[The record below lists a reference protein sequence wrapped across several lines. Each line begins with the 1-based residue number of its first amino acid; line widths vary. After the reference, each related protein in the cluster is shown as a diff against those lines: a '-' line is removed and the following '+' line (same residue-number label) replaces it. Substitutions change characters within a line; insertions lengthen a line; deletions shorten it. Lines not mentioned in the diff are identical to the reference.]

1 MEKHQ
6 EPAVDSS
13 DGRDDEAS
21 NAGRVVGPDL
31 AEGPDKAPEEAD
43 TVAAKTSEDAA
54 EEEPDAVAPGHP
66 REGCNEGVVGNE
78 EGGALQGAEPT
89 PQPHS
94 SKDIGGYVLGA
105 HSAFTMT
112 QKCPS
117 SLSVDSP
124 ERDLDF
130 EANAP
135 PESPSPTSLFDVPDK
150 GTKEEE
156 NKLEE
161 GEAEDDGEVSDIS
174 GVSDL
179 SAAELLAAED
189 DLEEGELPEGPEDS
203 SGAGCGH
210 KSSAPQRTCRFF
222 NKGQCTWGSSCR
234 FIHPGINDRG
244 NYNMFASEPKPQQQH
259 HMPPPAGRAPV
270 GAMRSGAP
278 PQDFLRFLGP
288 PMPFMGPGGS
298 GLPPIVSA
306 WERGLQHAKELK
318 KRASR
323 RKEQEPDFEEKR
335 LNLVPSCH
343 DQTQTQ
349 DERDKENDFYKTN
362 AVPLPFQGAII
373 PYVRPF
379 GPPAAFPRPYRGGRR
394 GDDRREEFYGS
405 GYPHGPRP
413 FRPHWGGPERD
424 LRWHEE
430 RFPNAPPP
438 PMARSRPDE
447 WRDPWRRSKTPAGHR
462 GRSKSRNRRS
472 PSSCSSMSISS
483 LTSTSSYSYSRSSS
497 SQSSYSS
504 YDSRSRSRSPAVAA
518 PTGRPRGNQPTS
530 RRSLPYAHPSQVLA
544 KQAGKGRFTGGPAVG
559 RSPALHRRKS
569 YKPSPSPITT
579 PSPLRMSRRRVT
591 RSSSSRTP
599 SRSHSQSLSRSP
611 SLTTISSASSSPVHH
626 RVPAPASAA
635 KTQRVQARNPSPAK
649 KMPEGSKKRVE
660 KDFLQKGGPK
670 VTAPPPPPA
679 TELAPPV
686 VMPGRHEPLEPTL
699 DLCGFEEK
707 RDQLQAREALL
718 GPQGFNPRPQIKLTL
733 IKKTLP
739 LALPKKEELAGENSG
754 DQGPFMLG
762 AKKRPASPKSPT
774 PPRPVRKPA
783 ATRREEL
790 LKQLKAVEDAIARKR
805 AKFS

>member
-6 EPAVDSS
+6 EPAVHSS

-21 NAGRVVGPDL
+21 TAGNVVGPDS
-31 AEGPDKAPEEAD
+31 AEGPDKTPEEAES
-43 TVAAKTSEDAA
+43 VAAKTSEDAA
-54 EEEPDAVAPGHP
+54 EEEPGAFAPG
-66 REGCNEGVVGNE
+66 GCNEGVVGNE
-78 EGGALQGAEPT
+78 EGSALQGAERT
-89 PQPHS
+89 PQPHP
-94 SKDIGGYVLGA
+94 SKDISGDVLGA
-105 HSAFTMT
+105 HSSVAVT

-117 SLSVDSP
+117 SRSVDSP
-124 ERDLDF
+124 QGDLDF
-130 EANAP
+130 ESNAP
-135 PESPSPTSLFDVPDK
+135 PESSSPTSLFDLPDK
-150 GTKEEE
+150 DTKEEE
-156 NKLEE
+156 DKLEE
-161 GEAEDDGEVSDIS
+161 GEAEDDGEVSDIT

-179 SAAELLAAED
+179 SASDLLAAED
-189 DLEEGELPEGPEDS
+189 DLEEGELPEEPEGS

-222 NKGQCTWGSSCR
+222 TKGQCTWGSSCR

-259 HMPPPAGRAPV
+259 HMPPPVGRGPV
-270 GAMRSGAP
+270 GAMWSGAP

-288 PMPFMGPGGS
+288 PMPFMGPGS
-298 GLPPIVSA
+298 AVLPPIVSA
-306 WERGLQHAKELK
+306 WEWGLQHAKELK
-318 KRASR
+318 KQALR
-323 RKEQEPDFEEKR
+323 RKAQEPDFEEKR

-343 DQTQTQ
+343 DQTPMQ
-349 DERDKENDFYKTN
+349 DERDKDNDVYKTS
-362 AVPLPFQGAII
+362 AMPLSFQGAVI
-373 PYVRPF
+373 PYVRPPV
-379 GPPAAFPRPYRGGRR
+379 PPAAFPYRGGRK
-394 GDDRREEFYGS
+394 GDDQRNEPYGS
-405 GYPHGPRP
+405 GYPHRPRP
-413 FRPHWGGPERD
+413 FRPHWGGSERD
-424 LRWHEE
+424 LRVHEE
-430 RFPNAPPP
+430 RFPDAPAP

-447 WRDPWRRSKTPAGHR
+447 WRDPWRRSKTPAGRHGRSR
-462 GRSKSRNRRS
+462 GRNQRS
-472 PSSCSSMSISS
+472 PSSGSSMSISS
-483 LTSTSSYSYSRSSS
+483 QTSRSSYSYSRSSS

-504 YDSRSRSRSPAVAA
+504 YDSRSRSRSPAAAA

-530 RRSLPYAHPSQVLA
+530 RRLPPYAHASQVLA
-544 KQAGKGRFTGGPAVG
+544 KQAGRGRPTGGPSVG

-569 YKPSPSPITT
+569 RKPSPSPVST

-591 RSSSSRTP
+591 RSSSSRTA

-611 SLTTISSASSSPVHH
+611 SLTTISSASSSPIHH

-635 KTQRVQARNPSPAK
+635 KTRRVHARNPSPAK

-660 KDFLQKGGPK
+660 KDFLPKGGPK

-679 TELAPPV
+679 MELAPPV
-686 VMPGRHEPLEPTL
+686 VMPSRRELLQPTL

-707 RDQLQAREALL
+707 RDQLQGREALL

-739 LALPKKEELAGENSG
+739 LALPKKEELTGENSG
-754 DQGPFMLG
+754 PFMLE

-774 PPRPVRKPA
+774 PPPPVRKPA